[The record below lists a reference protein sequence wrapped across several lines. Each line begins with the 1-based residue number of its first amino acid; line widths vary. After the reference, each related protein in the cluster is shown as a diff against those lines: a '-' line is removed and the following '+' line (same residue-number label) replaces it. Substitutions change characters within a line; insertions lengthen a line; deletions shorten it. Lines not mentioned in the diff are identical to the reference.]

1 MVKGDIIMDEFVFV
15 CIYVLKV
22 EKDMFGLGVK
32 CVDEMCL
39 VMEVVDC
46 EGCGVVCFF
55 CLLKNCL
62 FVEEDEGL
70 CMVK

>member
-1 MVKGDIIMDEFVFV
+1 MVKGDIMMDEFVFV

-22 EKDMFGLGVK
+22 EKDMFGFGVK

-46 EGCGVVCFF
+46 EGWGVVCFF
-55 CLLKNCL
+55 WFLKNCL

-70 CMVK
+70 CIVK